1 MIYDKIKSLCEKQ
14 GRSIHS
20 VEMACSLAN
29 GTIRKWNS
37 YHPRAISLVKVAHEL
52 NVSVEELLEDV
63 DS

>member
-14 GRSIHS
+14 GRSIRS
-20 VEMACSLAN
+20 VERDCGLKY
-29 GTIRKWNS
+29 GGIRKWND
-37 YHPRAISLVKVAHEL
+37 HQPTAISLVKVAHEL